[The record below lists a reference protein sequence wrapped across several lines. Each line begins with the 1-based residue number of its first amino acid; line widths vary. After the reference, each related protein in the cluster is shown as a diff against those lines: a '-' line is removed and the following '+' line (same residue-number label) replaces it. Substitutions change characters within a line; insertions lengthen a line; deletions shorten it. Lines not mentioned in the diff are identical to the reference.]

1 MSNEDKLRHFLKQ
14 VTADLRQ
21 TRQELTEV
29 RAAEHEP
36 IAIIGMACRYPGGIG
51 SPEQLW
57 DLLAEGGDAVTG
69 FPADRG
75 WPDLLDDD
83 PSATGR
89 TYTGHGA
96 FLDGVADFDPA
107 FFGISPREALAM
119 DPQQRLL
126 LETSW
131 EAFERAGIDPATLR
145 GSKTGVFAGVIYND
159 YAARLHEVPEGVEGY
174 LGTGNSGSVASGR
187 IAYTLGL
194 EGPALTIDTAC
205 SSSLV
210 ALHLAAQALR
220 KGECTLALAGG
231 VTTMATPQI
240 FVEFSRQR
248 GLATDGRCKAFA
260 DAADGTGWGEGVGL
274 LLVER
279 LSDAQRNGHPI
290 LAVLKGSAVNQDG
303 ASSGLTAP
311 NGPSQQRVI
320 RAALADAQLTPAQ
333 VDVVEAHGTGT
344 RLGDPIEAQAVL
356 AAYGQE
362 RDRPLWLGSV
372 KSNIG
377 HTQAAAGVAGVIK
390 MVMAMRHGVLPKT
403 LHVDEPSRQVDWS
416 VGAVS
421 LLTEP
426 QPWTGE
432 VRRAGVSSFGVSGTN
447 AHVILEQAP
456 APAEGE
462 TSAAT
467 QPDAA
472 VATTPTAA
480 AARTAP
486 AVAAAPT
493 DDAAPAADAV
503 RSLPA
508 AATPAADA
516 ARTVPAN
523 AAAATPAAAA
533 AGTAP
538 VAAAAALP
546 FLLSGKTAAALRAQA
561 IRLRDHLAK
570 HTPAPLDLAHTLTTR
585 SAFEHRA
592 VLLGDLTALDALATD
607 EITPALVRGTAARP
621 GKVVFVFPGQGSQW
635 RGMAVELLDSSPVFA
650 ARIAECAVALQE
662 FVDWNLLD
670 VLRDNDY
677 DQVDIVQPALWAVM
691 VSLAAV
697 WRAHGVEPAGVVG
710 HSQGEIA
717 AAAVSGALS
726 LRDAAKV
733 VALRSKAIRALAGK
747 GGMMSVPLPVA
758 EVEAR
763 LARWGGRISVA
774 AVNGSASVVVA
785 GDPDALE
792 ELFADCADTDVKA
805 RRIPV
810 DYASHSAHVEQI
822 REELL
827 TVLSGLSPRTSDI
840 PFHSTVTAG
849 PIDTAALDAEYWYT
863 NLRQTVR
870 FEETVRGLLATGHRT
885 FIETSPHPVL
895 AVGIQETADR
905 AETPAVTVGSLR
917 REEGGLL
924 RLHTSLAEAWT
935 RGVPVDFAPAVRGGN
950 RVDLPT
956 YAFQHQ
962 RYWLEPAAGI
972 TADEQFWTAVE
983 NQDLTALAELLP
995 GLAAQRR
1002 AKPEPAAQ
1010 PAPEPGFAER
1020 LAALE
1025 PAEAQRRLLDLVRGH
1040 AAAVLGHAAAEDVVT
1055 DRAFLESGFD
1065 SLTAVELR
1073 NRLTAATGVQLAP
1086 GLLLQ
1091 HPTPAEL
1098 AAHLRERI
1106 GVAETPVQQPSTLAK
1121 LYQESVRS
1129 GRIAQFM
1136 DLLADT
1142 AAFRPSFDET
1152 SDRADLVRPVRLA
1165 VDGDGPV
1172 LIGCSGTAAISGP
1185 HEFARLATALRG
1197 QCPMAA
1203 LPLPGYLDGEPL
1215 PATLTAALRLQ
1226 AEAVLAHADGRPF
1239 VLIGHSAG
1247 AILAHQLAA
1256 HLTEGG
1262 TPPAGLVL
1270 LDVYE
1275 PDHSGPIG
1283 VWQREMTEW
1292 MLGNQGDYVPADDT
1306 RLTAMGAYYR
1316 QLAGWQPSALPVPT
1330 LLVRASEPMGEWTGE
1345 ADWRS
1350 HWPFPHAVADV
1361 PGNHFTMTQQH
1372 AGATAQSIVDWLASS
1387 VTVAGNAK

>member
-57 DLLAEGGDAVTG
+57 DLLAEGADAVTG

-75 WPDLLDDD
+75 WPDLLDED

-131 EAFERAGIDPATLR
+131 EAFERAGIDPNSLR

-279 LSDAQRNGHPI
+279 LSDAQRNGHPV

-356 AAYGQE
+356 AAYGQDRE
-362 RDRPLWLGSV
+362 RPLWLGSV

-390 MVMAMRHGVLPKT
+390 MVMAMRHGVLPRT

-456 APAEGE
+456 VAAENE
-462 TSAAT
+462 TSAA
-467 QPDAA
+467 QPATA
-472 VATTPTAA
+472 VGTAPTAA
-480 AARTAP
+480 AAAVGTA
-486 AVAAAPT
+486 AVAA
-493 DDAAPAADAV
+493 
-503 RSLPA
+503 S
-508 AATPAADA
+508 
-516 ARTVPAN
+516 
-523 AAAATPAAAA
+523 
-533 AGTAP
+533 
-538 VAAAAALP
+538 AAAAALP

-561 IRLRDHLAK
+561 TRLRDHLAT

-650 ARIAECAVALQE
+650 ARIADCAEALHE

-677 DQVDIVQPALWAVM
+677 DQVDVVQPALWAVM

-697 WRAHGVEPAGVVG
+697 WRSHGVEPAGVVG

-758 EVEAR
+758 EVENR
-763 LARWGGRISVA
+763 LARWDGRISVA
-774 AVNGSASVVVA
+774 AVNGASSVVVA

-810 DYASHSAHVEQI
+810 DYASHSVHVEQI
-822 REELL
+822 RDELL
-827 TVLSGLSPRTSDI
+827 TVLSGLSPRSSDI

-885 FIETSPHPVL
+885 FIEASPHPVL

-935 RGVPVDFAPAVRGGN
+935 RGVPVDFAPAVRGGH

-1002 AKPEPAAQ
+1002 VKPEPAAQ

-1040 AAAVLGHAAAEDVVT
+1040 AAAVLGHTAAEDVAT

-1098 AAHLRERI
+1098 AAHLRDRI
-1106 GVAETPVQQPSTLAK
+1106 GVTETPAQQPSTLAT

-1152 SDRADLVRPVRLA
+1152 SDRADLVRPIRLA
-1165 VDGDGPV
+1165 AEGEGPV

-1197 QCPMAA
+1197 QYPMAA

-1226 AEAVLAHADGRPF
+1226 AQAVLAQADGRPF

-1316 QLAGWQPSALPVPT
+1316 HLAGWQPSALPVPT

-1372 AGATAQSIVDWLASS
+1372 AGATAQSIVDWVASS
-1387 VTVAGNAK
+1387 VTVAGNAKQEQEPR

>member
-21 TRQELTEV
+21 TRQELAEV
-29 RAAEHEP
+29 REAEREP
-36 IAIIGMACRYPGGIG
+36 IAIIGMSCRYPGGIG

-57 DLLAEGGDAVTG
+57 DLLAAGGDAVTG

-96 FLDGVADFDPA
+96 FLDGVAEFDPA

-131 EAFERAGIDPATLR
+131 EAFERAGIDPTTLR

-159 YAARLHEVPEGVEGY
+159 YAARMHEVPEGVEGY

-274 LLVER
+274 LLVEK

-320 RAALADAQLTPAQ
+320 RAALADARLTPAQ

-356 AAYGQE
+356 AAYGQ
-362 RDRPLWLGSV
+362 DRETPLWLGSV

-390 MVMAMRHGVLPKT
+390 MVMAMRHGVLPRT

-421 LLTEP
+421 LLTEN
-426 QPWTGE
+426 QEWAAE

-456 APAEGE
+456 GAEE
-462 TSAAT
+462 
-467 QPDAA
+467 
-472 VATTPTAA
+472 
-480 AARTAP
+480 
-486 AVAAAPT
+486 
-493 DDAAPAADAV
+493 
-503 RSLPA
+503 LPA
-508 AATPAADA
+508 AE
-516 ARTVPAN
+516 
-523 AAAATPAAAA
+523 
-533 AGTAP
+533 AP
-538 VAAAAALP
+538 EALP
-546 FLLSGKTAAALRAQA
+546 YLLSGKTAAALRAQA
-561 IRLRDHLAK
+561 TRLRDHLAT

-585 SAFEHRA
+585 AAFEHRA
-592 VLLGDLTALDALATD
+592 VLLGDPATALPALATD
-607 EITPALVRGTAARP
+607 EITPTVIRGSTARP

-650 ARIAECAVALQE
+650 ARITECAEALAE
-662 FVDWNLLD
+662 FTDWNLLD

-691 VSLAAV
+691 VSLAAL
-697 WRAHGVEPAGVVG
+697 WQSHGVEPAGVVG

-758 EVEAR
+758 EVEER
-763 LARWGGRISVA
+763 LTRWDGRISVA
-774 AVNGSASVVVA
+774 AVNGASSVVVA
-785 GDPDALE
+785 GDPDALD

-810 DYASHSAHVEQI
+810 DYASHSAHVEEI

-827 TVLSGLSPRTSDI
+827 TVLSGLSPQPSRI

-849 PIDTAALDAEYWYT
+849 LIDTTALDAEYWYT
-863 NLRQTVR
+863 NLRRTVR
-870 FEETVRGLLATGHRT
+870 FEETVRGLLGTGHRG
-885 FIETSPHPVL
+885 FVEVSPHPVL
-895 AVGIQETADR
+895 VVGIQETADR
-905 AETPAVTVGSLR
+905 AEIPAVTVGSLR
-917 REEGGLL
+917 RDEGGPQRVL
-924 RLHTSLAEAWT
+924 TSLAEAWT
-935 RGVPVDFAPAVRGGN
+935 RGLPVDFAPAVTGGKP
-950 RVDLPT
+950 VELPT

-962 RYWLEPAAGI
+962 RYWLEPATGV

-1002 AKPEPAAQ
+1002 AKPEPAPQ
-1010 PAPEPGFAER
+1010 PTPEPGFAER
-1020 LAALE
+1020 LAALD

-1040 AAAVLGHAAAEDVVT
+1040 AAAVLGHASAEDVDI

-1073 NRLTAATGVQLAP
+1073 NRLTGATGVQLAP

-1098 AAHLRERI
+1098 AAHLRDRL
-1106 GVAETPVQQPSTLAK
+1106 GTAEAPADKPSTLAN

-1129 GRIAQFM
+1129 GRITQFM

-1142 AAFRPSFDET
+1142 AGFRPSFDET
-1152 SDRADLVRPVRLA
+1152 SDRTDLTRPIRLSA
-1165 VDGDGPV
+1165 EGEGPV

-1197 QCPMAA
+1197 QYPMAA

-1215 PATLTAALRLQ
+1215 PTTLTAALRLQ
-1226 AEAVLAHADGRPF
+1226 ADAVLAQADGRPF

-1256 HLTEGG
+1256 HLTGIG
-1262 TPPAGLVL
+1262 HPPAGLVL
-1270 LDVYE
+1270 LDLYE
-1275 PDHSGPIG
+1275 PDHNGPIG
-1283 VWQREMTEW
+1283 QWQREMTEW

-1316 QLAGWQPSALPVPT
+1316 HLAGWQPTELAVPT
-1330 LLVRASEPMGEWTGE
+1330 LLVRASEPMGEWTG
-1345 ADWRS
+1345 AGDWRS
-1350 HWPFPHAVADV
+1350 HWPFPHTAADV
-1361 PGNHFTMTQQH
+1361 PGNHFTMTQHH
-1372 AGATAQSIVDWLASS
+1372 AQATAQSIVDWLAESA
-1387 VTVAGNAK
+1387 TVAGQAK